1 MEKTIVKKCKLACGN
16 SMLLRWSWREIWLGQ
31 LWPVVAALTLII
43 ASVVA
48 LSALAMRVE
57 KVMTAQ
63 GRSLIAADLVFR
75 SANPIPELLLT
86 DAQHLRLT
94 VSQQTSFA
102 SMAFSDS
109 SMQLVSVKVVDSSY
123 PLRGNLLLMDQTGK
137 QHRVV
142 QPQQLWLDERLFS
155 LLDVSIGDMLA
166 IGDAELMIS
175 GKIQAQPELVFNPF
189 RSMPNVFI
197 HQTDLRKTGSL
208 QLGSR
213 VQYRTFFNGENSA
226 LTQLQNTYQLQA
238 GESWLSAKN
247 QSRTAQLIAKAKQ
260 YLSLTIVTV
269 ILMASLILVLT
280 CQHYARSRVATV
292 AMLKSMGASR
302 GWLRKWLLL
311 QVAIM
316 FVSALLLGSLLGLGG
331 ELLLRLP
338 LRGILPPDLPSYGW
352 QPFVFASAIAFL
364 IGLPALGMPLKRL
377 LDTPAISVLQAQAA
391 SDTKQKGWWLIV
403 APLAVF
409 FLFYGNTPL
418 VWILCIGLV
427 LSFLVLASCSYG
439 LLHLLSQGKWGAA
452 MTLALSRIKRSP
464 KNSIMQLAALSGS
477 LMLVAVIW
485 LLRTELLGDWQE
497 ALPPDA
503 ANVFAVNIAP
513 EQRLQY
519 LQKLDTNKIARS
531 PAYPIIRG
539 RLTAIN
545 GQSAQDVAVKNNES
559 PNVLHREINFT
570 WAEKLPIDNEV
581 VAGGWTE
588 KNGVSVEQRLAR
600 ELAISVGDKLSFSVN
615 SQIFTARVNSL
626 REVQWQSM
634 KPNFYFIFSADVIA
648 QLPATWL
655 VSFRINEAKKS
666 ILNEIARNYPT
677 VSLLDFRTIGAKIQ
691 SMLTQISWSLT
702 VLAGLGVFSGV
713 LLIFTLLRL
722 SLQQR
727 QDEITLYR
735 TLGAS
740 RKRIS
745 QTLWSEYGLMALT
758 AGLVAVAGAE
768 SVVFAL
774 LKWGFKLV
782 PNLHLAMWFV
792 LPLLAMLLIYFSLIS
807 VINKLLKPLK

>member
-1 MEKTIVKKCKLACGN
+1 MKKSKAASGN
-16 SMLLRWSWREIWLGQ
+16 TMLLRWSWREIRFGQ

-43 ASVVA
+43 ACVVA

-75 SANPIPELLLT
+75 SANPIPELLLA
-86 DAQHLRLT
+86 DAQHLGLT
-94 VSQQTSFA
+94 VSQQISFA
-102 SMAFSDS
+102 TMAISDM
-109 SMQLVSVKVVDSSY
+109 SMQLVSVKAVQSSY
-123 PLRGNLLLMDQTGK
+123 PLRGDLLLMDQAGK
-137 QHRVV
+137 PHRAV
-142 QPQQLWLDERLFS
+142 QPQELWLAERLFS
-155 LLDVSIGDMLA
+155 LLDVNIGDMLA

-175 GKIQAQPELVFNPF
+175 GKIQAQPELAFNPF

-197 HQTDLRKTGSL
+197 HQTDLGKTGAL

-213 VQYRTFFNGENSA
+213 VQYRTFFNGENRVLA
-226 LTQLQNTYQLQA
+226 QLQNAYQLQA
-238 GESWLSAKN
+238 GESWLSEKN
-247 QSRTAQLIAKAKQ
+247 PSRSAQFIGKAKQ
-260 YLSLTIVTV
+260 YLSLTIVMV
-269 ILMASLILVLT
+269 ILMASLTLVLT
-280 CQHYARSRVATV
+280 CRHYASSRAASV

-302 GWLRKWLLL
+302 PWLRRWLSSQL
-311 QVAIM
+311 AIM
-316 FVSALLLGSLLGLGG
+316 FLCAMLFGSLLGLGL

-338 LRGILPPDLPSYGW
+338 LHGILPDELPSYGW
-352 QPFVFASAIAFL
+352 QPFVFALAVAFL

-391 SDTKQKGWWLIV
+391 SNAKHKGWWLIIL
-403 APLAVF
+403 PLTAF

-418 VWILCIGLV
+418 VWILCIGLIV
-427 LSFLVLASCSYG
+427 LFLVLASCSYG
-439 LLHLLSQGKWGAA
+439 LLLLLSQGKWGAA
-452 MTLALSRIKRSP
+452 MTLALSRIKRAP

-485 LLRTELLGDWQE
+485 LLRSDLLEDWQ
-497 ALPPDA
+497 ATQPPDA
-503 ANVFAVNIAP
+503 ANVFALNIAP
-513 EQRLQY
+513 EQRQAY

-531 PAYPIIRG
+531 QAYPIIRG

-545 GQSAQDVAVKNNES
+545 DLSAKESAAKNNEN

-570 WAEKLPIDNEV
+570 WAEKLPVDNNV
-581 VAGGWTE
+581 VAGGWTA
-588 KNGVSVEQRLAR
+588 KNGVSVEQGVAR
-600 ELAISVGDKLSFSVN
+600 ELAITVGDKLSFSVN

-634 KPNFYFIFSADVIA
+634 KPNFYFIFTADVIA

-655 VSFRINEAKKS
+655 VSFRINEPQ
-666 ILNEIARNYPT
+666 IPMLNKIARDYPT
-677 VSLLDFRTIGAKIQ
+677 VSLLDFRIIGAKIQ
-691 SMLTQISWSLT
+691 RMLAQITWSLT
-702 VLAGLGVFSGV
+702 VLAGLGVISGI

-727 QDEITLYR
+727 KDEITLYR

-745 QTLWSEYGLMALT
+745 QTLWSEYGVMALT

-768 SVVFAL
+768 ATVFAL
-774 LKWGFKLV
+774 LKWGFKLA
-782 PNLHLAMWFV
+782 PSFHMAMWFV
-792 LPLLAMLLIYFSLIS
+792 LPLLTMLLIYFSLIS